1 MSDGVGIKVVRG
13 TRVALVDLPGALD
26 ALQPRGWVDLKCR
39 ERRGYG
45 WERWWWRVEESLVTA

>member
-26 ALQPRGWVDLKCR
+26 ALQPRGWVRSEVQGEKGLAVG
-39 ERRGYG
+39 EVV
-45 WERWWWRVEESLVTA
+45 VEGGGDA